1 MQRHL
6 LMSGI
11 LHACM
16 QQSETMLVNIDFPNN
31 VYILEI
37 ASGIEDWNKMV
48 YIDLSSH
55 GNILGIVPR
64 IED

>member
-1 MQRHL
+1 
-6 LMSGI
+6 
-11 LHACM
+11 
-16 QQSETMLVNIDFPNN
+16 MLVNIDFPNN

-37 ASGIEDWNKMV
+37 VSGIEDWNKMV